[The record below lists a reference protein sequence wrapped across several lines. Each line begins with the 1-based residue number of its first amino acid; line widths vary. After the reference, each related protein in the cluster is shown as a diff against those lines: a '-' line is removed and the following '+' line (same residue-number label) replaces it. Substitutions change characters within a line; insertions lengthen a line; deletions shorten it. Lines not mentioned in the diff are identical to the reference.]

1 MKKIEKKYN
10 ISLLY
15 VEDEHFIRKNA
26 VEFLSDRFEI
36 IYEAEDGKEAL
47 ELYFDNKPDS
57 IITDI
62 KMPNLDGL
70 ELCKEIRES
79 DETTPIII
87 TTAFTNQEYLLKA
100 IELNL
105 IKYIIKPIDEDELN
119 EALDLSIQKI
129 KTKTKSVARLTK
141 EHYFDIFNKTLTCK
155 GQFLRLSS
163 KELDF
168 LLLLAN
174 NKNRVVTYKEIENYV
189 YGGDFMSEDALKGLV
204 KNLRKKISK
213 EFIENYSKQGYM
225 VKLYHG

>member
-15 VEDEHFIRKNA
+15 VEDELFIRKNA

-47 ELYFDNKPDS
+47 ELYFDKKPDL

-62 KMPNLDGL
+62 KMPNIDGL
-70 ELCKEIRES
+70 EFCKEIRKV

-105 IKYIIKPIDEDELN
+105 IKYIIKPIDEDQLN

-129 KTKTKSVARLTK
+129 KTKTKSVVRLTK

-155 GQFLRLSS
+155 DQFLRLTS

-168 LLLLAN
+168 LLLLVRH
-174 NKNRVVTYKEIENYV
+174 KNRVISYQEIENSVYV
-189 YGGDFMSEDALKGLV
+189 GDYMSEDSLKGLV

-213 EFIENYSKQGYM
+213 EFIENHSKLGYRIS
-225 VKLYHG
+225 LYHG